1 MLREEVIMKRYNK
14 NIVLILILIGIFVLT
29 GCSNVRLKVL
39 KDANESIIDTE
50 NKEDTTNI
58 DSSEDLKATDD
69 SINMVNDDIED
80 IPVPST
86 MQPSKNIEVHIYIVN
101 SNAELDLVTALVP
114 ADNELTPKMLV
125 DIVVDSMA
133 DQSLFIGVEDVST
146 QDDIV
151 IVSFYSDKAPLTN
164 VGSGLETAILDALA
178 QSLTENLEDYNKI
191 IYRVEGEAYV
201 SGHIELDFDEIY
213 FED

>member
-1 MLREEVIMKRYNK
+1 MKRYNK